1 MKKIEKNEMTQN
13 IVNAGNKAKEE
24 LGEEIDITIIDY
36 MVIAALE
43 KLKLNERQI
52 KKIYMEG

>member
-1 MKKIEKNEMTQN
+1 MKKTEKNKMTQN
-13 IVNAGNKAKEE
+13 IVNAGNRAKEE

-43 KLKLNERQI
+43 KLKLNEKQI
-52 KKIYMEG
+52 KHIYMEG